1 MSQTFI
7 VGHEVAFTIDAD
19 TVVALTAEEVSVGG
33 GPPSVTKRLF
43 GKSHAINKP
52 GQGEGTFSASGVGTQ
67 ESLPILAGIRDASS
81 SGDNPIA
88 IVVTYWGSGDT
99 DTFSANCRV
108 TFNARADGDV
118 TWNIEG
124 DIDGDPTYA
133 EVG

>member
-7 VGHEVAFTIDAD
+7 DGYEVAFTIDAD
-19 TVVALTAEEVSVGG
+19 TVVALTAEELTIND
-33 GPPSVTKRLF
+33 GPATVKKRLF
-43 GKSHAINKP
+43 GKSHAINRP
-52 GQGEGTFSASGVGTQ
+52 GQGDGTWSCSGVGTQ

-99 DTFSANCRV
+99 DTFAATCRV
-108 TFNARADGDV
+108 TFTARADGDV
-118 TWNIEG
+118 TWSVEG

-133 EVG
+133 AV